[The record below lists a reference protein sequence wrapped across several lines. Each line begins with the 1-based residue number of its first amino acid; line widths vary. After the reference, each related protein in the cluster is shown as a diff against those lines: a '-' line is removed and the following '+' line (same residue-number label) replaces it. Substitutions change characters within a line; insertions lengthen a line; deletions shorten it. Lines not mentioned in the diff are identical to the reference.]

1 MIRAKRLHHVV
12 LNVSDLDASIEFYE
26 KVLGLTLAAR
36 SEERSSAFLSFG
48 DEHHD
53 LALFQRATGPSPED
67 SQPGLV
73 HMGWQLADYDELKA
87 AYEELLEMGM
97 DVFRTIQHNVTN
109 SVYLKDPDGMVVEL
123 FCDRFEDGFEVMK
136 TMGPKSDHLD
146 IMTGEVTPV
155 RN

>member
-1 MIRAKRLHHVV
+1 MKPVDAPEADVG
-12 LNVSDLDASIEFYE
+12 DTGGLD
-26 KVLGLTLAAR
+26 R
-36 SEERSSAFLSFG
+36 FG

-136 TMGPKSDHLD
+136 TMGPKATIS
-146 IMTGEVTPV
+146 IS
-155 RN
+155 

>member
-36 SEERSSAFLSFG
+36 SEERRSAFLSFG

-53 LALFQRATGPSPED
+53 LALFERATGPSPED
-67 SQPGLV
+67 TQPGLV
-73 HMGWQLADYDELKA
+73 HMGWKLNDYDELKA
-87 AYEELLEMGM
+87 AYEELLQMGM